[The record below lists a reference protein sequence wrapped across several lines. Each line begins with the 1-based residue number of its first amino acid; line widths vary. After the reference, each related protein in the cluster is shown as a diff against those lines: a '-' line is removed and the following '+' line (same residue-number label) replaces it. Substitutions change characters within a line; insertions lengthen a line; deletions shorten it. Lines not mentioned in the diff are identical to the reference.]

1 MLCLERD
8 TNNDI
13 LWVWSYPTIEES
25 FRELV
30 MGRCT
35 LDKDEE
41 DSVEYCYCHYQQTW
55 CYLSNFECEDNP
67 KLPKV
72 CTYMRGA
79 YTENMI
85 CT

>member
-1 MLCLERD
+1 MYPCTTLERD

-30 MGRCT
+30 MGRCA
-35 LDKDEE
+35 LDND
-41 DSVEYCYCHYQQTW
+41 DDCIEYCYCHYQQTW
-55 CYLSNFECEDNP
+55 CYLSNFKCDDNP

-72 CTYMRGA
+72 CYKMGSSHK
-79 YTENMI
+79 
-85 CT
+85 CLF

>member
-1 MLCLERD
+1 
-8 TNNDI
+8 
-13 LWVWSYPTIEES
+13 
-25 FRELV
+25 

-72 CTYMRGA
+72 CTCVRSVYD
-79 YTENMI
+79 I
-85 CT
+85 CLVQLYA